1 MNRLFRLLGLLGIII
16 VLLLSYIYYVWYVQ
30 EIVDIPEGEKIEL
43 YIPTNTTLLEFFNIL
58 DEADVILN
66 LDDFELYA
74 VLNRIKKV
82 KSGRYILY
90 PGMTCHKVAKMFV
103 SGLQTPLKV
112 AITPSRL
119 PQDLALKLSNK
130 LELDSLTIINALLSD
145 SLASVYGFS
154 KLDFYT
160 LFIPDSYEIYW
171 NISIENL
178 LKKMKI
184 EYDRFWNEDRLNKAN
199 TIGLNPKEV
208 VVLASIVYAEQSQ
221 FSDERPRIAGLYLN
235 RLRIGMLL
243 QSDPTLIFGIGDFSR
258 NRVLNKDKEIN
269 SPFNTYKYA
278 GLPPG
283 PIYSPDKK
291 SIEAVLNPENN
302 NYLYMCAKSDFSGY
316 HAFAEN
322 LSQHNINARKY
333 QRALNKAR
341 VYK

>member
-1 MNRLFRLLGLLGIII
+1 MNRLFRLLGLLGIVI
-16 VLLLSYIYYVWYVQ
+16 VLLFSYLYYVWYVD
-30 EIVDIPEGEKIEL
+30 EIVNIPEGEKIEL
-43 YIPTNTTLLEFFNIL
+43 YIPSNTTLLEFFNLL
-58 DEADVILN
+58 DEKEVLLN
-66 LDDFELYA
+66 IDNFEIFA
-74 VLNRIKKV
+74 VLKRIKKIQA
-82 KSGRYILY
+82 GRYILKS
-90 PGMTCHKVAKMFV
+90 GMSCNEVAKMFV

-130 LELDSLTIINALLSD
+130 LELDSITIINALLSD

-171 NISIENL
+171 NISMEKL
-178 LKKMKI
+178 LYKMKV
-184 EYDRFWNEDRLNKAN
+184 EYDKFWNEDRLNKAN
-199 TIGLNPKEV
+199 NIGLNPKEV
-208 VVLASIVYAEQSQ
+208 VVLASIVYTEQSQ

-235 RLRIGMLL
+235 RLRIGMAL
-243 QSDPTLIFGIGDFSR
+243 QSDPTLIFGLGDFSR
-258 NRVLNKDKEIN
+258 NRVLNKDKN
-269 SPFNTYKYA
+269 VDSPYNTYKYT

-291 SIEAVLNPENN
+291 SIEAVLNPEDNT
-302 NYLYMCAKSDFSGY
+302 YLYMCAKSDFSGY

-322 LSQHNINARKY
+322 LSQHNINARQY

-341 VYK
+341 IYR